1 MLNQVSNY
9 FELDL
14 GAWQLTD
21 VSQQSFR
28 VAPKRKNWTG
38 YGDYRFLNNGLLLG
52 RSDIYN
58 GTSVVEE
65 NIPFRCFFGIHILI
79 DANYDLT
86 ASNLKQT
93 VTVRPKQIWGRY
105 GNLGNIC
112 STWQENSRQQVVSL
126 DFPEELLLRW
136 QEDFALPDWLN
147 LPKHGMDGDDG
158 GVMSLSDLPIKPA
171 VMLQALRIIN
181 QPTETL
187 TDSLTLESLALSL
200 CGRLFSSSSDNLVLN
215 HTQATTKK
223 SQMIKN
229 KVDDAIDIIHEQY
242 HLPLTISE
250 LARQVG
256 INECYLKQG
265 FKARTGQTIATY
277 IRQLRLQQA
286 LRLLLDEGMSVQ
298 QTAYYVGYRD
308 VGHFSQIFKK
318 AFGYLPSEL

>member
-28 VAPKRKNWTG
+28 VIPKRKSWSG
-38 YGDYRFLNNGLLLG
+38 YGDYHFLNNGLLLG
-52 RSDIYN
+52 RGDIYN
-58 GTSVVEE
+58 GTGVVEE
-65 NIPFRCFFGIHILI
+65 SMPFRCFFGIHILI

-93 VTVRPKQIWGRY
+93 VSARPKQIWGRY
-105 GNLGNIC
+105 GNFGEIC
-112 STWQENSRQQVVSL
+112 TTWQENSRQQVVSL

-147 LPKHGMDGDDG
+147 LPKHGMSGDDG
-158 GVMSLSDLPIKPA
+158 GLILLSDLPIKPA
-171 VMLQALRIIN
+171 LILQALRIIN

-200 CGRLFSSSSDNLVLN
+200 CGRLLSPSSDGASSSQ
-215 HTQATTKK
+215 TQTMTKK
-223 SQMIKN
+223 SLMIKN
-229 KVDDAIDIIHEQY
+229 KVDDAIDIIHAEY
-242 HLPLTISE
+242 HLPLTISG

-265 FKARTGQTIATY
+265 FKERTGQTIATY

-318 AFGYLPSEL
+318 EFGYLPSEL